1 MSSDGRGNYL
11 GVDDALDHDCEPQPD
26 WDTIMEME
34 TESRRDAGEPVMLWV
49 AGKRF
54 SCGRCG
60 VTVFT
65 RTPDGDFACNG
76 CGITYGDPGATRTEE
91 APFL

>member
-11 GVDDALDHDCEPQPD
+11 GVDDALDHDCEPEPD
-26 WDTIMEME
+26 RDTTME
-34 TESRRDAGEPVMLWV
+34 TEAESRRDAGEPVMLWV

-60 VTVFT
+60 ATVFA

-76 CGITYGDPGATRTEE
+76 CVTVYGDPGATRTEE

>member
-1 MSSDGRGNYL
+1 
-11 GVDDALDHDCEPQPD
+11 
-26 WDTIMEME
+26 MEME